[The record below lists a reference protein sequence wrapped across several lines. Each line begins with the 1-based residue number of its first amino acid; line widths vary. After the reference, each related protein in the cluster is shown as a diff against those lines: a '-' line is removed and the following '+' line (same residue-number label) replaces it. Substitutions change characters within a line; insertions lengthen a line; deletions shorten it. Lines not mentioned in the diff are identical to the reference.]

1 MGISIREFSRR
12 DGCSDTLVHKA
23 LKTGRLHALPDGT
36 LDPALIGTGWR
47 KANRRKAGATAPTA
61 AAPKAD
67 PPAPPDLEQLADQ
80 VVNVE
85 GRAPYTLI
93 EAERIKANY
102 LALLR
107 QLQYDRESGAVV
119 AVDEV
124 VAQVTAEYAVVRNH
138 FLGFSAK
145 LAPRLCAMRRASVG
159 EFKVAID
166 AEVYALLEGLTL
178 DSAATARP
186 RRPKGAARRRHSG
199 QDGAAGGGGMR

>member
-1 MGISIREFSRR
+1 MGISIREFARR
-12 DGCSDTLVHKA
+12 DGCDEKLA
-23 LKTGRLHALPDGT
+23 RRAIKTGRLHALPDGT

-47 KANRRKAGATAPTA
+47 KANRRKPAPA
-61 AAPKAD
+61 AASSKSD
-67 PPAPPDLEQLADQ
+67 PPAPADLEQLADQ

-124 VAQVTAEYAVVRNH
+124 TAAVAAEYGIVRNNL
-138 FLGFSAK
+138 LGLPARV
-145 LAPRLCAMRRASVG
+145 APRLAHIR
-159 EFKVAID
+159 D
-166 AEVYALLEGLTL
+166 AEQVRTLLHAEICKLLEDLAL
-178 DSAATARP
+178 DS
-186 RRPKGAARRRHSG
+186 SG
-199 QDGAAGGGGMR
+199 LR